1 MPARANEWHF
11 HVLNPLAGTSKCAIH
26 SYPSSLRYACLL
38 PVSLFWTS
46 SSGIPQKQ
54 STAGARYAANNIN
67 HILEEAS
74 QATQTAVN
82 IAGRNA
88 TSRSNIYQL
97 GTEAALETSPA
108 HNYSNREGSGTS
120 LLREFIPLS
129 RIPVFPDSNLLLAPA
144 IDTVNRLPIL
154 LYQNQFADTRIL
166 VTISDQ
172 HIRGHLM
179 YPLKGVRYV
188 LRVADDI
195 IGPTGDVMTLNGH
208 YPYTEKVHSTKYH
221 FTIIFNPPPL
231 FSFYRL
237 IDKGFGILIFIL
249 LIARAAALLLDRYF
263 Q

>member
-82 IAGRNA
+82 IAGKECNLEEQ
-88 TSRSNIYQL
+88 YQL
-97 GTEAALETSPA
+97 GTEAALKPHLRTIIILKQ
-108 HNYSNREGSGTS
+108 GIVWCTS
-120 LLREFIPLS
+120 LHGNRVLLS

-179 YPLKGVRYV
+179 YPWKGKVCITRGGWHYWTNGWC
-188 LRVADDI
+188 DD
-195 IGPTGDVMTLNGH
+195 
-208 YPYTEKVHSTKYH
+208 
-221 FTIIFNPPPL
+221 
-231 FSFYRL
+231 
-237 IDKGFGILIFIL
+237 
-249 LIARAAALLLDRYF
+249 A
-263 Q
+263 